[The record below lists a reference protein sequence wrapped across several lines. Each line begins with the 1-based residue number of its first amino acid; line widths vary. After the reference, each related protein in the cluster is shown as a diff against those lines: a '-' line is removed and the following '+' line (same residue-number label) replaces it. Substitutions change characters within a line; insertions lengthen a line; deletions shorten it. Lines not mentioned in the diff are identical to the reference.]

1 MYAFIEKRT
10 KDTKN
15 VLRYNL
21 YQVYIIINFRP
32 QTKQLAIRHQEVI
45 KELNAK
51 MAEKAEAQIRVNET
65 NDELDMVNI
74 NVDEIEEEILV
85 LKEQVRHMIFSKV

>member
-1 MYAFIEKRT
+1 MCSVIICIKY
-10 KDTKN
+10 
-15 VLRYNL
+15 LL
-21 YQVYIIINFRP
+21 LIINFRP

-65 NDELDMVNI
+65 NEELDMVNI

-85 LKEQVRHMIFSKV
+85 LKEQVRRMIFSKVLTQIKESWSP